1 MAPSFFFFLSR
12 AREKGS
18 GEETTTSD
26 MNCHTF
32 ERSVGM
38 AWFHVTLSLRDA
50 PSSSVES
57 SSVSLAI
64 GEVISSLRS
73 SPADP
78 MTPRYAP
85 FFQDHDSDLLC
96 VQPADP
102 ESSGWADMAGW
113 QRLGRPRAGASGGIH
128 SEATTGYARTRI
140 RAVTQ
145 HFSRAREHIME
156 IRCFSRAKV
165 PRIYS
170 RGNCNAAP
178 LRSDSPRGDV
188 KARSLIDNPNVFS
201 FLVLYK

>member
-1 MAPSFFFFLSR
+1 
-12 AREKGS
+12 
-18 GEETTTSD
+18 

-64 GEVISSLRS
+64 GEAISSLRS

-85 FFQDHDSDLLC
+85 FFQDHDSDLLR

-145 HFSRAREHIME
+145 HFFARTRAYYGNPLL
-156 IRCFSRAKV
+156 FSRKSASNLF
-165 PRIYS
+165 PRELQ
-170 RGNCNAAP
+170 RGPASLRFAA
-178 LRSDSPRGDV
+178 RRC
-188 KARSLIDNPNVFS
+188 
-201 FLVLYK
+201 